1 MPGKRIYLD
10 ANATTPLD
18 PRVREAMVPW
28 LDCGNASSL
37 HREGRAARDAI
48 DRAREQVAALL
59 GAAPKEIVFTS
70 GATEANALALLG
82 ALRASGTRKVLTTAV
97 EHPSVLRTLE
107 HLKPGIDL
115 AIAPVG
121 PDCVVDPD
129 LAIAPGTG
137 LVSIML
143 ANNETGAVQPVAQ
156 IAARA
161 RAAGAAVHCDAVQAC
176 GKLPVSV
183 AELDV
188 DLLVCSAHKMNGPK
202 GAGALFVRRGIRPA
216 PLFRGG
222 EHERGLR
229 PGTENVAAIVG
240 FGAAA
245 ELAAAELEA
254 RRAAWH
260 RLSGLF
266 VDRLREA
273 LSGVRFHLAE
283 KRIEN
288 TISLTIDGAEGE
300 AVLLGLDL
308 EGVAV
313 ATGSACSSGAAE
325 PSHVL
330 LAMGLSR
337 EDAERTLRV
346 SMHAGTTENDVLAG
360 VNSLVRIVKKIRAL
374 SCGAH
379 GSPHVDARGGIS

>member
-1 MPGKRIYLD
+1 MSMQRIYLD

-18 PRVREAMVPW
+18 PRVRAAMEPW

-59 GAAPKEIVFTS
+59 GAEPREIVFTS

-82 ALRASGTRKVLTTAV
+82 TLRATGARKALTTAV
-97 EHPSVLRTLE
+97 EHPSVLRTLQSLRPDLDLE
-107 HLKPGIDL
+107 IVPVGSDCVIDPDP
-115 AIAPVG
+115 AIAR
-121 PDCVVDPD
+121 
-129 LAIAPGTG
+129 GTG
-137 LVSIML
+137 LVSVML
-143 ANNETGAVQPVAQ
+143 ANNETGAIQPVAAV
-156 IAARA
+156 AARA
-161 RAAGAAVHCDAVQAC
+161 RAAGAIMHCDAVQAC
-176 GKLPVSV
+176 AKLPFRV
-183 AELDV
+183 ADLGV
-188 DLLVCSAHKMNGPK
+188 DLLTCSAHKMNGPK
-202 GAGALFVRRGIRPA
+202 GAGALYVRRGILPA

-245 ELAAAELEA
+245 EIGAAERGP
-254 RRAAWH
+254 RRAAWI
-260 RLSGLF
+260 RLSALF
-266 VDRLREA
+266 VDRLQEA
-273 LSGVRFHLAE
+273 LSGVCFHFA
-283 KRIEN
+283 KRRLEN
-288 TISLTIDGAEGE
+288 TISMTIDGAEGE

-308 EGVAV
+308 EGIAV

-337 EDAERTLRV
+337 EAAERTLRI
-346 SMHAGTTENDVLAG
+346 SMHAETTENDVLAC
-360 VNSLVRIVKKIRAL
+360 VNSVARIVKKIRAL
-374 SCGAH
+374 SGRVY
-379 GSPHVDARGGIS
+379 GPRRVDAPGGIS